1 MTEPGIGIPLNSR
14 RVTLTQIRI
23 LAGGL
28 DLPTSGTREDTL
40 QMVNEKIREKDR
52 QPSDVLLLEGEEV
65 IKLLDADGPFLEI
78 PIPERPIDDVQESET
93 SSMQEMPMGVGEL
106 KDALQQLS
114 TEKEVLETEL
124 DRQKREA
131 QHQKDRYKALWR
143 THCEL
148 LGSVDDKNDEI
159 RSLKERITEMEKGTN
174 STRLTGGVPSTLEQS
189 VQETPTTA
197 PGGRK
202 GRAPPVDPFFGDS
215 IDVTFDDWLPSL
227 ERAAVWNS
235 WTEEESLLQLAGYLR
250 GRAFQEWNLLQP
262 EERQDYKK
270 AVQELVKRLDP
281 GSRSLAAQDFRH
293 TRQRDAEIVADFIRR
308 LEKTFQIAYGKDGM
322 SSETRQMLLYSQ
334 LQEGLSD
341 ELMRSPA
348 VSGAL
353 TYTELCIAAKN
364 EEKRRAELA
373 KRNQYRRPNQQKS
386 QETKQESPRK
396 TAGQSP
402 RTTNTTT
409 RTQQLRRCYN
419 CGSTQHLQKDCKA
432 PSSESK
438 GKLQK
443 PTQARQVT
451 VSSPANSPLT
461 YLVSD
466 SDDENVRRVTVE
478 DRGSQPKCA
487 RVLVQGVPMH
497 GVVDT
502 GSDITILGGDAFRKV
517 ATAAKLRK
525 KDFKPADK
533 KAFNYDGK
541 PFHLDGCMQLEVTF
555 GERTMATTV
564 YVKMDAEEQL
574 LLSEG
579 VCRQLGIITYHPEV
593 EDWKRRRAVSHQK
606 PSSETGVKVPTVRVK
621 LLHSVRLLPSQATPV
636 QVKAEHG
643 KGKDLLVDIAT
654 EPALIHPDD
663 EGTATLFLTN
673 TTGLT
678 RQLDE
683 GTYLGEAVEVEIVD
697 DVMPASVNLVE
708 DCGHVPVDT
717 GIARRQQLKDILKE
731 DLKHLPIDQSEAIIS
746 AVSDLHAAFALE
758 EGERGETDLTQ
769 FQIETGDATPKR
781 QPARRIPFAVR
792 EEVNRQLDRMASSGV
807 IQPSNSPWASP
818 IVLVRK
824 RDGSMR
830 FCVDYRQLN
839 SLTKKD
845 TFPLPRIDDLL
856 DQLGKAQFF
865 SILDLA
871 SGYWQIRM
879 APEAQ
884 EKTAFV
890 THRGLFEFRVM
901 PFGLTNAPAVFQ
913 RLMQQLLMPL
923 NPKNGVEFVN
933 VYIDDVIVFSATLE
947 EHLEHLKLVITR
959 LVEAGL
965 KLQPA
970 KCHFAQ
976 AEVEY
981 LGHLVTPKGL
991 KPTALHVQAVREF
1004 STPKCPKE
1012 LRQFLGLASYYRR
1025 FIPKFAKIAHPLH
1038 QLIRKDVPFTWSED
1052 CQAAFGE
1059 LKDRLT
1065 TAPVLAYPDFT
1076 KGFVLETDASYRGLG
1091 AVLSQV
1097 QADGRLHPLSYASRA
1112 LSPPETN
1119 YAVTEL
1125 ETLAVVWAMS
1135 HYRAYLYGHC
1145 VKVFTDHSAVKAV
1158 LGTPNPSGK
1167 HARWWTKVFASGA
1180 QEVEILYRAGK
1191 ENTNADTLSR
1201 HPQPLAISPCEEC
1214 VPEVQVAP
1222 VTTGSGAL
1230 EVVHDLLSMEPN
1242 PPSSVSQQSS
1252 SYSADQLKDP
1262 SLVPLIRYLVDRAL
1276 PEDKQEAD
1284 ALISKASAFVM
1295 LDGILYH
1302 VDPKTP
1308 GIQQVV
1314 VPLHLRAKLMTEV
1327 HGGKMAG
1334 HFSGSRLYKT
1344 LSRSWWW
1351 ESMLKDAVEHC
1362 KSCPQCAIVS
1372 CHGRQLRPPL
1382 QPIPVERTFQILGVD
1397 IMELPKTSRGN
1408 QFVIVFQDYLSKFPL
1423 VFPIP
1428 DQKTERIVRLLTE
1441 EVIPLFGVPEALLSD
1456 RGANFLSHLMQD
1468 VCSLLGITKLNT
1480 TAYHP
1485 QCDGMVERFNRTLKT
1500 MLRKHAADY
1509 GPQWDRYLP
1518 GVLWA
1523 YRNTPHESTG
1533 EKPSYLL
1540 FGMDCRSPSQA
1551 ALLPPTR
1558 GHVTNVEDY
1567 REELT
1572 LTLAQA
1578 RQLAVETIQ
1587 KAQRKYKRQYDKKAS
1602 SLPIRVGEWVLVK
1615 FPHDETGRY
1624 RKLSRPWHGPY
1635 RVLSLTDTNATLVK
1649 VYFPEEDQLHVHLSR
1664 VKPCP
1669 ISFPCGFYWYGG
1681 KQYANRNPPR
1691 WVDQLLQDE
1700 TPTQASRYQLRSR
1713 NVKQQDSSGR
1723 ASLGE
1728 GVM

>member
-14 RVTLTQIRI
+14 RITLMQIRM
-23 LAGGL
+23 LARGL

-40 QMVNEKIREKDR
+40 QMLNEKIREKER
-52 QPSDVLLLEGEEV
+52 QPSDILVLEGEAA
-65 IKLLDADGPFLEI
+65 IQLLDADGLFLEI
-78 PIPERPIDDVQESET
+78 PIAEHPADDVQGLET
-93 SSMQEMPMGVGEL
+93 SPVEEMPTEVDEL

-114 TEKEVLETEL
+114 TEKAVLETEL

-159 RSLKERITEMEKGTN
+159 RGLKDRIAELEKGTN
-174 STRLTGGVPSTLEQS
+174 SMQPTGGMPSALDQS
-189 VQETPTTA
+189 VQETHTMA

-202 GRAPPVDPFFGDS
+202 GRAPPVDPFCGDS
-215 IDVTFDDWLPSL
+215 IDVTFEDWLPSL

-262 EERQDYKK
+262 EERQDYKR
-270 AVQELVKRLDP
+270 AVQEMAKRLDP

-308 LEKTFQIAYGKDGM
+308 LEKTFQVAYGKDGM

-373 KRNQYRRPNQQKS
+373 KRNQYRRPNQQKPSEAKQGS
-386 QETKQESPRK
+386 QQK
-396 TAGQSP
+396 TSGQP
-402 RTTNTTT
+402 QKTTNTST

-438 GKLQK
+438 GKTPK
-443 PTQARQVT
+443 PAQARQVT
-451 VSSPANSPLT
+451 VNPPESDPLT
-461 YLVSD
+461 YLASD

-478 DRGSQPKCA
+478 DQGSQPKCA
-487 RVLVQGVPMH
+487 GVLLQGVPMH

-517 ATAAKLRK
+517 ATVAKLRK

-541 PFHLDGCMQLEVTF
+541 PFCLDGCMQLEVTF
-555 GERTMATTV
+555 GEQTMATTV
-564 YVKMDAEEQL
+564 YVKMDAEEPL

-593 EDWKRRRAVSHQK
+593 ANLKRRRVFSNQK
-606 PSSETGVKVPTVRVK
+606 QSDQAEVKVPTVRVK
-621 LLHSVRLLPSQATPV
+621 LLHSVRLLPSQVTPV
-636 QVKAEHG
+636 EVKAEHG
-643 KGKDLLVDIAT
+643 KGKDLLVDIT
-654 EPALIHPDD
+654 LEPALIHPDS
-663 EGTATLFLTN
+663 EGVASLFLTN

-678 RQLDE
+678 KQLDR
-683 GTYLGEAVEVEIVD
+683 GTYLGEAIEVEIVD
-697 DVMPASVNLVE
+697 DVMSASVNLVG
-708 DCGHVPVDT
+708 DCGDVSVDVE
-717 GIARRQQLKDILKE
+717 IARQQQLKEILME
-731 DLKHLPIDQSEAIIS
+731 DLKHLSVDQSEAIIS
-746 AVSDLHAAFALE
+746 SVSDLHAAFALE
-758 EGERGETDLTQ
+758 EGERGETNLTQ
-769 FQIETGDATPKR
+769 FQIETGNATPKR
-781 QPARRIPFAVR
+781 QPVRRIPFAVR
-792 EEVNRQLDRMASSGV
+792 EEVNDQLDRMMSSGV

-865 SILDLA
+865 STLDLA

-933 VYIDDVIVFSATLE
+933 VYIDDVIVFSSTLE
-947 EHLEHLKLVITR
+947 EHLEHLKLVISR

-965 KLQPA
+965 KLKPA
-970 KCHFAQ
+970 KCHFAR

-981 LGHLVTPKGL
+981 LGHLVTPSGL
-991 KPTALHVQAVREF
+991 KPTALHIRTVRGF
-1004 STPKCPKE
+1004 PTPKCPKE

-1052 CQAAFGE
+1052 CQVAFDE

-1065 TAPVLAYPDFT
+1065 TAPVLAYPDFA
-1076 KGFVLETDASYRGLG
+1076 KDFVLETDASYRGLG

-1135 HYRAYLYGHC
+1135 HYRAYLYGHR

-1158 LGTPNPSGK
+1158 LGTPNTSGK

-1191 ENTNADTLSR
+1191 ENTNADALSR
-1201 HPQPLAISPCEEC
+1201 QPQPPAISPCEES

-1222 VTTGSGAL
+1222 VTTGPGEL
-1230 EVVHDLLSMEPN
+1230 EAVHDLVSVEPN
-1242 PPSSVSQQSS
+1242 PPLSVSQQDI
-1252 SYSADQLKDP
+1252 SYSADQLKDA
-1262 SLVPLIRYLVDRAL
+1262 SLVPLIRYLVDREL
-1276 PEDKQEAD
+1276 PEDKQEAA
-1284 ALISKASAFVM
+1284 ALISKASTFVM
-1295 LDGILYH
+1295 LNGILHH

-1308 GIQQVV
+1308 GTQQVV
-1314 VPLHLRAKLMTEV
+1314 VPSHLRAKLMTEV
-1327 HGGKMAG
+1327 HGGKMSG
-1334 HFSGSRLYKT
+1334 HFSEPRLYKT

-1351 ESMLKDAVEHC
+1351 EDMLKDAVEHC
-1362 KSCPQCAIVS
+1362 KNCPQCAIVN
-1372 CHGRQLRPPL
+1372 CHGKQLRPPL
-1382 QPIPVERTFQILGVD
+1382 QPIPVERAFQILGVD

-1428 DQKTERIVRLLTE
+1428 DQKTERIVRLLAE
-1441 EVIPLFGVPEALLSD
+1441 EVVPLFGVPEALLSD
-1456 RGANFLSHLMQD
+1456 RGANFLSHLMLD

-1485 QCDGMVERFNRTLKT
+1485 QCDGMVECFNRTLKT

-1551 ALLPPTR
+1551 ALLPPTQ
-1558 GHVTNVEDY
+1558 GHMSNVVDY

-1572 LTLAQA
+1572 LMLAQA
-1578 RQLAVETIQ
+1578 RQLAVEAIQ
-1587 KAQRKYKRQYDKKAS
+1587 KAQRKYKKQYDRKTS

-1635 RVLSLTDTNATLVK
+1635 RVLSLSDTGATLAK
-1649 VYFPEEDQLHVHLSR
+1649 VYFPEEDQLYVHLSR

-1669 ISFPCGFYWYGG
+1669 IAFPCGFYWYGG

-1700 TPTQASRYQLRSR
+1700 APTQEPRYHLRSK
-1713 NVKQQDSSGR
+1713 NAKQQDSSGR
-1723 ASLGE
+1723 ASTGE